1 MFREGEEFASY
12 AELRDK
18 ISEFERTEFIQ
29 LNVQRSKSI
38 EASRR
43 RAQTKNYNDDLR
55 YSEIK
60 LISYVYTEGRI
71 SKQLQKVNGLANG
84 KHLCQ

>member
-18 ISEFERTEFIQ
+18 ISEFERTEFVQ

-38 EASRR
+38 EAARR
-43 RAQTKNYNDDLR
+43 RTPTKNYKDDLIDQLDPVNSSATFSTAHR
-55 YSEIK
+55 HQLESFK
-60 LISYVYTEGRI
+60 IS
-71 SKQLQKVNGLANG
+71 
-84 KHLCQ
+84 